1 MNDSSEVEY
10 GVNCLDEAWASV
22 RGEAPGVGVTDF
34 LAEVMD
40 HDFSTSVSEMG
51 FAFCASRSRDMLS
64 QWIQYAGPRGFAIG
78 LDSSQKLARK
88 RGDGLAVGT
97 PLVPPL
103 VESWLEVDYKR
114 SSSITLLTDSLK
126 RIAAAYKARVLDQ
139 DAALSKTARG
149 VWVEQARSLMRPLV
163 LRSKD
168 KAFSAEREV
177 RYVCPVRQGG
187 VIGHRVVRGHLT
199 PYVAVSNEFRSTLED
214 LRPQLPIVE
223 VMCGPS
229 TSATDEAVVV
239 RLLAMHRLGGAKVTR
254 SAIPYVG

>member
-1 MNDSSEVEY
+1 MTTTRDIVWHYTSAEGLLGIVTSREVWASSPVAMNDSSEVEY

-103 VESWLEVDYKR
+103 VE
-114 SSSITLLTDSLK
+114 TL
-126 RIAAAYKARVLDQ
+126 A
-139 DAALSKTARG
+139 
-149 VWVEQARSLMRPLV
+149 
-163 LRSKD
+163 
-168 KAFSAEREV
+168 
-177 RYVCPVRQGG
+177 
-187 VIGHRVVRGHLT
+187 
-199 PYVAVSNEFRSTLED
+199 
-214 LRPQLPIVE
+214 
-223 VMCGPS
+223 
-229 TSATDEAVVV
+229 
-239 RLLAMHRLGGAKVTR
+239 
-254 SAIPYVG
+254 